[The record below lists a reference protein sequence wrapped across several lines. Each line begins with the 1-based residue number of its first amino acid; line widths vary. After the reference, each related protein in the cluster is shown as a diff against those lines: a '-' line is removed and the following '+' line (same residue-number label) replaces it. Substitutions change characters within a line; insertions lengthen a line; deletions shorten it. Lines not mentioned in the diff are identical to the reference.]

1 MSITLI
7 IVVAVVTILVFILGI
22 FIGAKQASKEFSE
35 KMERAWIAL
44 NWTEKDW
51 MKLIKKFN
59 SIK

>member
-35 KMERAWIAL
+35 KMERAWYEL
-44 NWTEKDW
+44 NWAEKDL

-59 SIK
+59 KIK